1 MTRQYNGRKKT
12 IKSLVSKAEKGIL
25 EAQFQLHEYYEKGK
39 YVERDEVQSQ
49 KYLKMLESSLAGK
62 KDPPQ
67 IVKSLKF

>member
-39 YVERDEVQSQ
+39 VCRKRRSAVSEVS
-49 KYLKMLESSLAGK
+49 
-62 KDPPQ
+62 
-67 IVKSLKF
+67 